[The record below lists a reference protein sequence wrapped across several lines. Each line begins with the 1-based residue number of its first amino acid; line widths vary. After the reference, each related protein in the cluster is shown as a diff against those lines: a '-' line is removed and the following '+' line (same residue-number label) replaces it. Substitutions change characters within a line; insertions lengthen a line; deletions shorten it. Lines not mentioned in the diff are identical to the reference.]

1 MSKGGLQHRGDA
13 GGKQAE
19 PLHAHG
25 TCAAQSGSRSGWKT
39 QTSPSAKKRV
49 SVATRGPL
57 SMIQQPG
64 ASERHQVHLRRA
76 SQREA
81 CPEPRARMDGCKSD
95 ACPEQSWIQL
105 WELLCWPLATAL
117 PGHEPAPATGAG
129 ESENKTNPVLL
140 GEETRPLEMPGVS
153 GQLWSFLWIIYPHA
167 ANQNKSIQLLLP
179 F

>member
-1 MSKGGLQHRGDA
+1 MSKGGLQHRGTEEGDA
-13 GGKQAE
+13 GGKQAV
-19 PLHAHG
+19 PR
-25 TCAAQSGSRSGWKT
+25 GSRSGWKT

-64 ASERHQVHLRRA
+64 ASERHQAYLRRA

-81 CPEPRARMDGCKSD
+81 CPEPRARVDGCKSD
-95 ACPEQSWIQL
+95 ACPEQSWTQL

-140 GEETRPLEMPGVS
+140 GEETGPLEMPGVS